1 MLTGPRFKRARR
13 LGAGIYDKTQTKK
26 YSLKQEGP
34 KFGDK
39 KPRPKSQFGIQ
50 MLEKQKARFMYGVNE
65 RQFVRYVRE
74 SLAKKLSSA
83 DVELFISLE
92 TRLDN
97 VVYRLG
103 IAPTRQAARQFVSH
117 GHILVN
123 GKKITIPSYRVST
136 GEIISIREGSTKSP
150 LFANISEKVKE
161 KILPSWLTF
170 DAEKKVA
177 TVIGAPKMII
187 RMLSDCCIL

>member
-1 MLTGPRFKRARR
+1 
-13 LGAGIYDKTQTKK
+13 
-26 YSLKQEGP
+26 
-34 KFGDK
+34 
-39 KPRPKSQFGIQ
+39 
-50 MLEKQKARFMYGVNE
+50 MYGVNE

-177 TVIGAPKMII
+177 TVIGAPKMIKTELI
-187 RMLSDCCIL
+187 FDIGTILEFYNR